1 MKRTS
6 VYVIVVVALAAGLVI
21 FKQRTV
27 SKGVNQVAGVPAVV
41 LVADLREADSPNDGC
56 AQIIQVVREARG
68 RGISVMELMPDSD
81 SVVLKNHRV
90 VVAPTVLILDKNGQE
105 LSRFEGESVATF
117 DAIRTRLNEIQGEK
131 R

>member
-1 MKRTS
+1 
-6 VYVIVVVALAAGLVI
+6 
-21 FKQRTV
+21 
-27 SKGVNQVAGVPAVV
+27 VPAVV
-41 LVADLREADSPNDGC
+41 LVADLREAGSPNDGC

-105 LSRFEGESVATF
+105 LSRFEGESVASQQKSF
-117 DAIRTRLNEIQGEK
+117 RAEVSMRCRPSSSLGWW
-131 R
+131 RV